1 LLLPQPQLK
10 KQNQKLKLLLLKLKK
25 KKLNKLLNIQYQS
38 PSGYS
43 EGLFLL
49 YVNLPLGGVP
59 TANMPG
65 AIITEIITWIL
76 DAFLLT
82 NHIHSSTNQQ
92 KKLPLP
98 KSTHTMQNL
107 TLLDGQKFQITIQR
121 LCRQLIENHNDFSG
135 SVLIGIQ
142 PRGIY
147 LAKRVAEELR
157 KILPH
162 NNIEQGDLDIT
173 FYRDDFR
180 RQGSPLVPNQ
190 TKIDFIIEGKKVIMM
205 DDVLWTGRT
214 IRAAMDAMQAFGRPE
229 KVELLALVDRRYS
242 RHIPV
247 SADYVGIEV
256 DSIASQKVVVSWK
269 ETDGEDRIVLVSE
282 AK

>member
-1 LLLPQPQLK
+1 
-10 KQNQKLKLLLLKLKK
+10 
-25 KKLNKLLNIQYQS
+25 
-38 PSGYS
+38 
-43 EGLFLL
+43 
-49 YVNLPLGGVP
+49 
-59 TANMPG
+59 M
-65 AIITEIITWIL
+65 
-76 DAFLLT
+76 
-82 NHIHSSTNQQ
+82 
-92 KKLPLP
+92 P

-121 LCRQLIENHNDFSG
+121 LCRQLIENHNDFSNT
-135 SVLIGIQ
+135 VLIGIQ

-157 KILPH
+157 QILPDK
-162 NNIEQGDLDIT
+162 NILQGDLDIT

-180 RQGSPLVPNQ
+180 RRESQLLPNQ

-214 IRAAMDAMQAFGRPE
+214 IRAAMDALQAFGRPE

-256 DSIASQKVVVSWK
+256 DSIASQKVFVSWRD
-269 ETDGEDRIVLVSE
+269 TDGEDKIVLVSE
-282 AK
+282 AGE